1 MTDIHLDQTVLTAL
15 AEIMENDYPVLLDT
29 FLRDSQL
36 RMSQLQQTHD
46 PIRLGQAAHS
56 FKGSSS
62 NMGAAR
68 LAQLCGLLEEQV
80 KKQPLSGIEELVVAI
95 DSEFAVVRRLY
106 QVERERYL
114 H

>member
-1 MTDIHLDQTVLTAL
+1 VTDIHLDPTVLVAL
-15 AEIMENDYPVLLDT
+15 AEIMESEYPVLLDT

-36 RMSQLQQTHD
+36 RLSQLQQTHD
-46 PIRLGQAAHS
+46 PVRLGQAAHS

-80 KKQPLSGIEELVVAI
+80 KKQPLSGVEELVIAI
-95 DSEFAVVRRLY
+95 DHEFATVRGLY
-106 QVERERYL
+106 QAERARFL